1 MRPVQMSKVRI
12 FIEQDEISAL
22 INFLPSLE
30 HVTVKEI
37 SSPDEDLPTA
47 HTFILSEQ
55 LQGYLKKIQEI
66 EENLDFVTHTLAFSK
81 NELGEVHNK
90 RIYKSKDLATLLDN
104 IELETL
110 EFRRNIES
118 SQSELRNLAIARE
131 NLVLNRNFLRVL
143 EQFHMT
149 SSVLSKLHYFKLL
162 TFSVLS
168 SNMPKLEAD
177 IFKSEITTFFYKQVY
192 STDRS
197 FCLLICKAD
206 DEERIRSL
214 IKVGNPEYID
224 LPVKYIT
231 ESGVDLSL
239 IDKDL
244 DENNTRISDTNK
256 DYVNFRK
263 DSAVKLLSLR
273 EVLENI
279 QKFLSIEKQFIITP
293 PHTGILEI
301 WIPSHAIPKATSA
314 LSTQFGQKIRL
325 KVTEI
330 KFADVPFEEGYGKE
344 GKIIPADEVPTLTNH
359 NWFVRPFTTLL
370 RLYGMPRYTE
380 IDPTM
385 FLAITF
391 PLLFGIMF
399 ADVGHGLVL
408 IIVGLL
414 GMYKYRKKSPGIR
427 DMGQIIMYCGFG
439 AVLGGFLMGEY
450 FGERITDVPYLAW
463 AAPLNIFHEPLA
475 NIGFVFKAVIFI
487 GVIHI
492 ILGWILQ
499 AMNYSMSKRKYLAF
513 ADSGLKIALLTG
525 GTYLIFTYMFNID
538 LWMTGAFPPILF
550 PLIPGLLLVFMRA
563 IGKAF
568 HLRYLQEKSVG
579 GLIAESSIETME
591 TFLGILSNVASYSR
605 LMALALSHL
614 GLMLV
619 VMVGGE
625 MIAAQTPGFFGQVLE
640 TFMLVMGNFL
650 VIIIE
655 TLITFIHNLRLHFY
669 EFFSK
674 FYKGSGI
681 PFKQFQ
687 LAHTY
692 SEIVFAAK

>member
-1 MRPVQMSKVRI
+1 MSKVRI
-12 FIEQDEISAL
+12 FIEQDEIAAL

-30 HVTVKEI
+30 LVTIKEI

-47 HTFILSEQ
+47 HTFIVSEQ

-66 EENLDFVTHTLAFSK
+66 EESLDLVAHGLAYSK
-81 NELGEVHNK
+81 NEMAEVQSK
-90 RIYKSKDLATLLDN
+90 RIYKCRDLTTLVDN
-104 IELETL
+104 IDLETL
-110 EFRRNIES
+110 EFRRNLES

-131 NLVLNRNFLRVL
+131 RLVVNRAFLHIL

-162 TFSVLS
+162 TFSVLTA
-168 SNMPKLEAD
+168 NMVKMEAD

-192 STDRS
+192 SSDRS

-206 DEERIRSL
+206 DEEHIRAL
-214 IKVGNPEYID
+214 IKVGNPEYIE

-231 ESGVDLSL
+231 ETGVDLSL
-239 IDKDL
+239 VDKDL
-244 DENNTRISDTNK
+244 EENNARITALNQE
-256 DYVNFRK
+256 YVNFRK
-263 DSAVKLLSLR
+263 ESVSKLLALR
-273 EVLENI
+273 EVLANI
-279 QKFLSIEKQFIITP
+279 EKFLTIEKQFIITP

-301 WIPSHAIPKATSA
+301 WTPSKTTPKTIAA
-314 LSTQFGQKIRL
+314 LSAQFGQKIRV
-325 KVTEI
+325 KVKEVR
-330 KFADVPFEEGYGKE
+330 FADVPFEEGYGKE
-344 GKIIPADEVPTLTNH
+344 GKINPAEEVPTLTQH
-359 NWFVRPFTTLL
+359 NRFIRPFTTLL

-380 IDPTM
+380 IDPTL
-385 FLAITF
+385 FLAFTF
-391 PLLFGIMF
+391 PLLFGLMF
-399 ADVGHGLVL
+399 ADVGHGIVL

-414 GMYKYRKKSPGIR
+414 GMWKYRKKSPGIH

-439 AVLGGFLMGEY
+439 AILGGLLMGEY
-450 FGERITDVPYLAW
+450 FGQRITDVPYLAW

-475 NIGFVFKAVIFI
+475 NIGFIFKAVILI

-499 AMNYSMSKRKYLAF
+499 AANYSMSKRKYLAF
-513 ADSGLKIALLTG
+513 ADSGLKIALLGG
-525 GTYLIFTYMFNID
+525 GTYLIFTYMFDINA
-538 LWMTGAFPPILF
+538 WMTGAFPPILF

-563 IGKAF
+563 VGKIF
-568 HLRYLQEKSVG
+568 HLEYLRGESVG
-579 GLIAESSIETME
+579 GIIAQSSIETME

-619 VMVGGE
+619 VMIGGD
-625 MIAAQTPGFFGQVLE
+625 MIGAQVPGVLGQVLV
-640 TFMLVMGNFL
+640 TFMLVLGNFL

-674 FYKGSGI
+674 FYKGSGV